1 MPRALFL
8 APLFLAALPLAAHSQ
23 ESERYR
29 IERTGDGFVRMDMET
44 GAMSLCNERN
54 GELVCR
60 NATDNGSAD
69 GDGAKALIERIDA
82 LERRIAALEEQLP
95 GAGANALPS
104 EEEFEQTMS
113 FMERFLRR
121 FMGIVKDLE
130 GDMKQD
136 EEPTP
141 ERT

>member
-1 MPRALFL
+1 MPRALLF
-8 APLFLAALPLAAHSQ
+8 APLFLAALPLAAHAQ

-29 IERTGDGFVRMDMET
+29 LERTEVGFVRMDMET

-60 NATDNGSAD
+60 DATDNGPAD
-69 GDGAKALIERIDA
+69 SDGVKALIERIDA
-82 LERRIAALEEQLP
+82 LERRIAALEGQLP
-95 GAGANALPS
+95 DEGANALPS

-130 GDMKQD
+130 GDMKQG

-141 ERT
+141 DRT

>member
-1 MPRALFL
+1 MLRALFL
-8 APLFLAALPLAAHSQ
+8 APLFLAALPLAAHAQ

-29 IERTGDGFVRMDMET
+29 LERTEDGFVRMDMET

-60 NATDNGSAD
+60 SATDNGSAA
-69 GDGAKALIERIDA
+69 GDGINALGARIDA
-82 LERRIAALEEQLP
+82 LEHRIAALEDQLP
-95 GAGANALPS
+95 GGGANALPS

-130 GDMKQD
+130 GDMKQG
-136 EEPTP
+136 EEPVP
-141 ERT
+141 DRT

>member
-8 APLFLAALPLAAHSQ
+8 APLLLAALPLAAHAQ

-29 IERTGDGFVRMDMET
+29 LERTEDGFVRMDMET
-44 GAMSLCNERN
+44 GAMSLCHERG

-69 GDGAKALIERIDA
+69 GAKALIERVDA
-82 LERRIAALEEQLP
+82 LERRIAALEAQLA
-95 GAGANALPS
+95 GEGANGLPS

-121 FMGIVKDLE
+121 FMGIAKDLE
-130 GDMKQD
+130 GDLNQGQ
-136 EEPTP
+136 EPAP
-141 ERT
+141 DRT

>member
-8 APLFLAALPLAAHSQ
+8 APLIFAAVPLAAHAQ

-29 IERTGDGFVRMDMET
+29 LERTEDGFVRMDMET
-44 GAMSLCNERN
+44 GKMSLCNERN

-60 NATDNGSAD
+60 NSTDNGSAD
-69 GDGAKALIERIDA
+69 SGAVNALIERIDA
-82 LERRIAALEEQLP
+82 LERRIAALEGQLP
-95 GAGANALPS
+95 GEGANALPS

-121 FMGIVKDLE
+121 FMGIVKDLDS
-130 GDMKQD
+130 DMKQE
-136 EEPTP
+136 EEPAP
-141 ERT
+141 DRT